1 MEEPGVFARLYLKP
15 TTSKYGRIRLQLSP
29 PIAHLT
35 LDHPP
40 VNVID
45 LPMMDELTSAFS
57 EVEALPMISIVILR
71 GEGECFSAG
80 VDVAAHTP
88 SQVAEMLQKFH
99 AIIRIIVT
107 GTKIVLAVIDGNCL
121 GGAAELAMACDIVIT
136 TQSATWGFPEI
147 KLGCFPPLA
156 VAILSSLVGQKRA
169 ADLILTGR
177 SITGSEAAAIGL
189 ATVAIPDDQLS
200 SAVQKRLTM
209 LSGLSPSALAVA
221 KKAIYAGDGSHF
233 DTGLGLSEKIYLDE
247 LMRTGDAQEGIRAF
261 LEKRPPRWTG
271 R

>member
-45 LPMMDELTSAFS
+45 VPMMDELTSAFS

-107 GTKIVLAVIDGNCL
+107 GTKIVLAYEMVEPGFLINGITILRRARD
-121 GGAAELAMACDIVIT
+121 AIV
-136 TQSATWGFPEI
+136 W
-147 KLGCFPPLA
+147 L
-156 VAILSSLVGQKRA
+156 
-169 ADLILTGR
+169 
-177 SITGSEAAAIGL
+177 
-189 ATVAIPDDQLS
+189 
-200 SAVQKRLTM
+200 
-209 LSGLSPSALAVA
+209 
-221 KKAIYAGDGSHF
+221 AGDPCY
-233 DTGLGLSEKIYLDE
+233 DPYE
-247 LMRTGDAQEGIRAF
+247 L
-261 LEKRPPRWTG
+261 L
-271 R
+271 